1 MQKLIFL
8 ILKNIRERSEIRR
21 VGNPRF
27 LKANN
32 AHRRRDGVRS
42 SAMSDTSETPS
53 LASHVRRV
61 RVPSQAS
68 DVDQFLDD
76 LFMPVLDGNIDDGLS
91 DARSLAASMR
101 GGGSDENESVSE
113 KQASSI
119 LEFSRVGSIRRKS
132 VLNQVNIFLRNFGH
146 ILIHLKSDMADS
158 QCYITTLC

>member
-1 MQKLIFL
+1 
-8 ILKNIRERSEIRR
+8 
-21 VGNPRF
+21 
-27 LKANN
+27 
-32 AHRRRDGVRS
+32 
-42 SAMSDTSETPS
+42 MSDTSETPS

-132 VLNQVNIFLRNFGH
+132 VLNQVNTFFLNFRH
-146 ILIHLKSDMADS
+146 LLIN
-158 QCYITTLC
+158 